1 MSYSANSGLAGFQS
15 WSATKAEA
23 RNINNRAVS
32 NKYGNDNFSH
42 IYGVHHGL
50 PSAPTVA
57 APPLES
63 IHTRILQAKLQNTM
77 LKQRVISEV
86 IKSND
91 STNINSSISESTAN
105 ESELLIRINK
115 LEEQLKKV
123 TSFTPGPI
131 TNNENITNTESKR
144 QVETSRKDMNSSRKS
159 RKDAKNASLKPVN
172 SARDKNA
179 ASMAKAATLF
189 KPFSKKKSEE
199 IEESD
204 DLHDEADD
212 ISLEVLPNSSCIYY
226 HSLPVH

>member
-32 NKYGNDNFSH
+32 NKYGNDKFSH

-86 IKSND
+86 IKSNN

-144 QVETSRKDMNSSRKS
+144 QVETSRKDMKSS

-172 SARDKNA
+172 SARDKNT

>member
-32 NKYGNDNFSH
+32 NKYGNDKFSH

-86 IKSND
+86 IKSNN

-144 QVETSRKDMNSSRKS
+144 QVETSRKDMNSSRK
-159 RKDAKNASLKPVN
+159 DAKNASLKQVN

>member
-1 MSYSANSGLAGFQS
+1 MSYSASSGLAGFQS

-32 NKYGNDNFSH
+32 TKYGNDNFSH

-86 IKSND
+86 IKSNN

-123 TSFTPGPI
+123 TSFTQGPI

-144 QVETSRKDMNSSRKS
+144 QVETSRKDMNSS

>member
-1 MSYSANSGLAGFQS
+1 MSYSASGLAGFQS

-32 NKYGNDNFSH
+32 TKYGNDNFSH
-42 IYGVHHGL
+42 IYGIHHGL

-86 IKSND
+86 IKSNN
-91 STNINSSISESTAN
+91 STNINSSVSESTASTAN

-144 QVETSRKDMNSSRKS
+144 KVETSRKDGKNTS

-179 ASMAKAATLF
+179 ASMAKAETLF

-199 IEESD
+199 TEESD

-212 ISLEVLPNSSCIYY
+212 ISLEVLPN
-226 HSLPVH
+226 

>member
-1 MSYSANSGLAGFQS
+1 MSYSASNGLAGFQS

-86 IKSND
+86 IKSNN
-91 STNINSSISESTAN
+91 STNINSSISESNAN

-123 TSFTPGPI
+123 TSFTASPI

-144 QVETSRKDMNSSRKS
+144 KVETSRKDGKNTS
-159 RKDAKNASLKPVN
+159 RKDAKNASLKSVN

-179 ASMAKAATLF
+179 ASMAKAETLF
-189 KPFSKKKSEE
+189 KPFSKKKGEE

-204 DLHDEADD
+204 DMHDEADD
-212 ISLEVLPNSSCIYY
+212 ISLEVLPSQLIRIYP
-226 HSLPVH
+226 HSLPIL

>member
-1 MSYSANSGLAGFQS
+1 MSYSASSGLAGFQS

-32 NKYGNDNFSH
+32 NKYGNDKFSH

-86 IKSND
+86 IKSNN

-144 QVETSRKDMNSSRKS
+144 QVETSRKDMNSSRK
-159 RKDAKNASLKPVN
+159 DAKNASLKPVN

-204 DLHDEADD
+204 DLHDEAND

>member
-1 MSYSANSGLAGFQS
+1 
-15 WSATKAEA
+15 
-23 RNINNRAVS
+23 
-32 NKYGNDNFSH
+32 
-42 IYGVHHGL
+42 
-50 PSAPTVA
+50 
-57 APPLES
+57 
-63 IHTRILQAKLQNTM
+63 M

-86 IKSND
+86 IKSNN

-144 QVETSRKDMNSSRKS
+144 QVETSRKDMNSSRK
-159 RKDAKNASLKPVN
+159 DAKNASLKPVN

-204 DLHDEADD
+204 DLHDKADD

>member
-32 NKYGNDNFSH
+32 NKYGNDKFSH

-50 PSAPTVA
+50 PSAPTVV

-86 IKSND
+86 IKSNN
-91 STNINSSISESTAN
+91 STNINSSMSESTAN

-144 QVETSRKDMNSSRKS
+144 QVETSRKDMNSS